1 MNRVKILINKK
12 SMFIFLNL
20 MLLVALICLSL
31 WGVLRLWHLHDYI
44 TLDKRKPNE
53 HLFDF
58 WNMFWTFI
66 SALAIPFSVISYL
79 TTKSIEANNKL
90 REQKR
95 DLIEREIPK
104 FWSEYNTYE
113 NNLNESNSTI
123 ISERKELSPET
134 STLVQHG
141 ISILLKI
148 NNIKKNSRNTE
159 DMDDYAYLMAQL
171 LSDYKDIVIAD
182 FTILSSFF
190 DTLATDKNTDSYI
203 NQNSNIRSNKDPKD
217 TDPSAP
223 TKFILNNLKGSDS
236 SNIMIIRT
244 LDTSGSR
251 EKIVGNWKMSFSRAK
266 NIKYIIAVTGNA
278 YGTKTYLKTVKVS
291 GFSTVGDRIRF
302 KYEDILLDNIINS
315 NDTTTAEMSKWV
327 SKLVSN
333 WNAINPIVYLPHLE
347 YIFFQQIIYQ
357 TFEYEFSKKITE
369 NNTIKTDSDYTK
381 LQIFE
386 KFSELRANG
395 FFRIRFRSNKLDR
408 LLGDNSNE
416 DNQTLAYTGYSH
428 WYEIISDNQHDTI
441 DFASVFFANKTTAE
455 SNNSNKIFN
464 EERLEKF
471 YLHKKT
477 KNEITFFQP
486 DDKNKSGYI
495 IKVDRLSKSE
505 VTDKESLNK
514 FITNIFKSIE
524 RDIKYSNL
532 NTD

>member
-1 MNRVKILINKK
+1 
-12 SMFIFLNL
+12 
-20 MLLVALICLSL
+20 
-31 WGVLRLWHLHDYI
+31 
-44 TLDKRKPNE
+44 
-53 HLFDF
+53 
-58 WNMFWTFI
+58 
-66 SALAIPFSVISYL
+66 
-79 TTKSIEANNKL
+79 
-90 REQKR
+90 
-95 DLIEREIPK
+95 
-104 FWSEYNTYE
+104 
-113 NNLNESNSTI
+113 
-123 ISERKELSPET
+123 
-134 STLVQHG
+134 
-141 ISILLKI
+141 
-148 NNIKKNSRNTE
+148 
-159 DMDDYAYLMAQL
+159 
-171 LSDYKDIVIAD
+171 
-182 FTILSSFF
+182 
-190 DTLATDKNTDSYI
+190 
-203 NQNSNIRSNKDPKD
+203 
-217 TDPSAP
+217 
-223 TKFILNNLKGSDS
+223 
-236 SNIMIIRT
+236 
-244 LDTSGSR
+244 
-251 EKIVGNWKMSFSRAK
+251 
-266 NIKYIIAVTGNA
+266 
-278 YGTKTYLKTVKVS
+278 
-291 GFSTVGDRIRF
+291 
-302 KYEDILLDNIINS
+302 
-315 NDTTTAEMSKWV
+315 MSKWV